1 MMNRNE
7 SVVGPSDSELAELL
21 IEKMTPNLRYGASF
35 LTADLRDTVGLSED
49 SKAANIRWMSVCRIM
64 KDTLMEDR
72 QMYLR
77 SVGSGS
83 YTIVLP
89 EEQAMIASEDATRT
103 ILDGL
108 NKANRVID
116 HTNTDRLTPDQLR
129 RHDDFAADH
138 AARAQLFRRELRRR
152 KRWKER

>member
-1 MMNRNE
+1 MCKI
-7 SVVGPSDSELAELL
+7 L
-21 IEKMTPNLRYGASF
+21 
-35 LTADLRDTVGLSED
+35 
-49 SKAANIRWMSVCRIM
+49 
-64 KDTLMEDR
+64 KDTLMTER

-83 YTIVLP
+83 YAIVIP
-89 EEQAMIASEDATRT
+89 EEQAHVAAEDAARS
-103 ILDGL
+103 ILGEL

-116 HTNTDRLTPDQLR
+116 HTNTDVLTPEQLR

-152 KRWKER
+152 RRWEER